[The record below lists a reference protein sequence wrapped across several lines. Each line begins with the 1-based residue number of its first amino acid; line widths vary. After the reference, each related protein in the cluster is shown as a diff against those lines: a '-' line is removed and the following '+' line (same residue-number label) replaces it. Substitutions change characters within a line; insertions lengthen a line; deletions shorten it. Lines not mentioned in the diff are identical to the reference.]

1 MDSKTDKKLD
11 EFTEKLLK
19 DFSLETPSFDFTTQV
34 MSKVE
39 ALVDSQVTEY
49 KPLIS
54 NRIWVVLA
62 MLVLGAFSFLI
73 LGDVQMEST
82 LLSAIQS
89 DIKSNLQVLNLPDF
103 EISNVFL
110 YAVIGFTF
118 FISLQILLLKNHFD
132 KRLTIG

>member
-1 MDSKTDKKLD
+1 MDDKVDKNLD

-19 DFSLETPSFDFTTQV
+19 DFSRETPSFDFTTKV

-39 ALVDSQVTEY
+39 VLSDSHVTEY

-54 NRIWVVLA
+54 KKIWMVLA
-62 MLVLGAFSFLI
+62 MLVLGAFAYLI
-73 LGDVQMEST
+73 FGDVQMESL

-89 DIKSNLQVLNLPDF
+89 DIRSNLQVLNLPDI

-110 YAVIGFTF
+110 YAVVGFTF
-118 FISLQILLLKNHFD
+118 FVSIQVLLLKNHFN
-132 KRLTIG
+132 KRLA

>member
-19 DFSLETPSFDFTTQV
+19 DFSLETPSLDFTTQV

>member
-19 DFSLETPSFDFTTQV
+19 DFSRETPSFDFTTKV

-39 ALVDSQVTEY
+39 VLSDSHVTEY

-54 NRIWVVLA
+54 KKIWVVLV
-62 MLVLGAFSFLI
+62 MLILGAFAYLI
-73 LGDVQMEST
+73 FGDVQMEST
-82 LLSAIQS
+82 LLSALQS
-89 DIKSNLQVLNLPDF
+89 DIRSNLQVLNLPHF

-110 YAVIGFTF
+110 CAVIGFTF
-118 FISLQILLLKNHFD
+118 FISIQILLLKNHFN
-132 KRLTIG
+132 KRLA